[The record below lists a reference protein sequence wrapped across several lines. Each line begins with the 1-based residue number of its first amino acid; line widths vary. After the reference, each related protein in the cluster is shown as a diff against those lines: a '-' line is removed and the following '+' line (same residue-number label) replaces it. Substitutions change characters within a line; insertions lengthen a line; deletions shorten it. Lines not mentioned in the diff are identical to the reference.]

1 MNLPCC
7 APFKL
12 SPEQDSVKKAE
23 EKARKISE
31 EIDKQISR
39 HKKMEV
45 NCLKLL
51 LLGTGESGK
60 STLLKQM
67 KIIHINGFSNKEKLD
82 HVPIIKQN
90 IRDAILSILG
100 GMKTLQLD
108 FIQSR
113 TADTAKSLMEKSL
126 VEGYTY
132 PESFFDEVDEIW
144 RDPGVQRAFTRASE
158 FQLFDSATYFMR
170 RMDTIRRS
178 DYIPTDQDILRCR
191 KMTDSISELQFD
203 IHTGR
208 KSSVR
213 FRIVDVSGQRGAR
226 KKWIQFFDNVT
237 AILFLVDCSSFD
249 QTLLED
255 NRQNRL
261 IDSLE
266 VFEQAWTNKY
276 LRQVPMIVFLN
287 KIDLLEEKICS
298 GHRIDKLHTLAETW
312 LQSTRCTRRKKSLRN
327 LPEKLNIIRNNSSL
341 FDADVGFDKRAS
353 SKRQSITSSR
363 TKLPTHA
370 QSASAG
376 YTSSNRK
383 FSQTLGDSSTAEHT
397 QTNDTWSEQNQINK
411 QYSSVNSLRSSFK
424 LNHTSDY
431 CTVLPIL
438 STSSSSGQNSRV
450 SCTTTIARLITD
462 CPYKDFK
469 PTAQQRAEFLTCL
482 LPSTKPMKHF
492 NHKNGNNKYGTNHH
506 TGNHKNQEEEEHED
520 CRPYSQQP
528 KFIVTHPETIR
539 TACYIKFLFE
549 ELTKRSTAPYCQNRT
564 CLFYYTCAVNTNM
577 MHHILQG
584 CQRFLIQDHLERY
597 GLL

>member
-7 APFKL
+7 TAFQG
-12 SPEQDSVKKAE
+12 SPEQETIRKAR
-23 EKARKISE
+23 EKARKISR

-39 HKKMEV
+39 HKKMEL

-67 KIIHINGFSNKEKLD
+67 KIIHINGFSNKEKID
-82 HVPIIKQN
+82 HVPIIKRN

-113 TADTAKSLMEKSL
+113 TADTAKCLMEKSL
-126 VEGYTY
+126 AEEYNY

-144 RDPGVQRAFTRASE
+144 RDPGVQRAYTRASE

-170 RMDTIRRS
+170 RMDAIRKP

-203 IHTGR
+203 IQTGR

-213 FRIVDVSGQRGAR
+213 FRIVDVSGQR
-226 KKWIQFFDNVT
+226 
-237 AILFLVDCSSFD
+237 DCSSFD

-255 NRQNRL
+255 HRQNRL

-287 KIDLLEEKICS
+287 KIDLLEEKICN
-298 GHRIDKLHTLAETW
+298 GHRIDSLQTLAETW
-312 LQSTRCTRRKKSLRN
+312 LQSTKCSR
-327 LPEKLNIIRNNSSL
+327 LPVS
-341 FDADVGFDKRAS
+341 VG
-353 SKRQSITSSR
+353 
-363 TKLPTHA
+363 
-370 QSASAG
+370 
-376 YTSSNRK
+376 YNSSNRK
-383 FSQTLGDSSTAEHT
+383 FSQILGDSSAVEHS
-397 QTNDTWSEQNQINK
+397 QTNDAWNEQNQMTK
-411 QYSSVNSLRSSFK
+411 QFSSVNSLHSSFRV
-424 LNHTSDY
+424 NHSSEY
-431 CTVLPIL
+431 CSVLPVL
-438 STSSSSGQNSRV
+438 CTQSSSGQSSRV
-450 SCTTTIARLITD
+450 SCTTTIARLIAD

-482 LPSTKPMKHF
+482 LPTTKPMK
-492 NHKNGNNKYGTNHH
+492 NYNSSGTN
-506 TGNHKNQEEEEHED
+506 KNTVINDDIYPNGEAEG
-520 CRPYSQQP
+520 CKPYSQQP
-528 KFIVTHPETIR
+528 KFIVTHSETVR
-539 TACYIKFLFE
+539 TACYIKYLFE
-549 ELTKRSTAPYCQNRT
+549 ELTRRGTTPYCQNRT

>member
-7 APFKL
+7 TAFQG
-12 SPEQDSVKKAE
+12 SPEQETIRKAR
-23 EKARKISE
+23 EKARKISR

-39 HKKMEV
+39 HKKMEL

-67 KIIHINGFSNKEKLD
+67 KIIHINGFSNKEKID
-82 HVPIIKQN
+82 HVPIIKRN

-113 TADTAKSLMEKSL
+113 TADTAKCLMEKSL
-126 VEGYTY
+126 AEEYNY

-144 RDPGVQRAFTRASE
+144 RDPGVQRAYTRASE

-170 RMDTIRRS
+170 RMDAIRKP

-203 IHTGR
+203 IQTGR

-226 KKWIQFFDNVT
+226 KKWIQFFDSVT

-255 NRQNRL
+255 HRQNRL

-287 KIDLLEEKICS
+287 KIDLLEEKICN
-298 GHRIDKLHTLAETW
+298 GHRIDSLQTLAETW
-312 LQSTRCTRRKKSLRN
+312 LQSTKCSRRKKSILN
-327 LPEKLNIIRNNSSL
+327 LPEKLSFSRNRPSIPNIDINREKSTPP
-341 FDADVGFDKRAS
+341 
-353 SKRQSITSSR
+353 KRQSLASNHIKSS
-363 TKLPTHA
+363 TPLVPV
-370 QSASAG
+370 SIG
-376 YTSSNRK
+376 YNSSNRK
-383 FSQTLGDSSTAEHT
+383 FSQILGDSSAVEHS
-397 QTNDTWSEQNQINK
+397 QTNDAWNEQNQMTK
-411 QYSSVNSLRSSFK
+411 QFSSVNSLHSSFRV
-424 LNHTSDY
+424 NHSSEY
-431 CTVLPIL
+431 CSVLPVL
-438 STSSSSGQNSRV
+438 CTQSSSGQSSRV
-450 SCTTTIARLITD
+450 SCTTTIARLIAD

-482 LPSTKPMKHF
+482 LPTTKPMK
-492 NHKNGNNKYGTNHH
+492 NYNSSGTN
-506 TGNHKNQEEEEHED
+506 KNTVINDDIYPNGEAEG
-520 CRPYSQQP
+520 CKPYSQQP
-528 KFIVTHPETIR
+528 KFIVTHSETVR
-539 TACYIKFLFE
+539 TACYIKYLFE
-549 ELTKRSTAPYCQNRT
+549 ELTRRGTTPYCQNRT